1 MTMTRPLRLITLH
14 FSQIGFTEG
23 FTFIS
28 SFLLYLSGTSRF
40 SRTLHQRFTRSF
52 ETIGYTA
59 TGQVVRGKL
68 NRDLI
73 ARQDA
78 NEIHADLT

>member
-1 MTMTRPLRLITLH
+1 MTMTRPLRLMTLH

-23 FTFIS
+23 FTFIVL
-28 SFLLYLSGTSRF
+28 FLLFLSCTPFPNASA
-40 SRTLHQRFTRSF
+40 LF
-52 ETIGYTA
+52 ETIGYAA
-59 TGQVVRGKL
+59 TGQVVRCKL

-73 ARQDA
+73 SRQDA

>member
-23 FTFIS
+23 FTFIVL
-28 SFLLYLSGTSRF
+28 FLLFLSCTPF
-40 SRTLHQRFTRSF
+40 PLF

-59 TGQVVRGKL
+59 TGQVVRCKL

-73 ARQDA
+73 SRQDA

>member
-1 MTMTRPLRLITLH
+1 MTMTRPLRLMTLH

-23 FTFIS
+23 FTFIVL
-28 SFLLYLSGTSRF
+28 FLLFLSCTP
-40 SRTLHQRFTRSF
+40 LPLF

-59 TGQVVRGKL
+59 TGQVVRCKL

-73 ARQDA
+73 SRQDA